1 MNRRRQHQILRDMWR
16 LAKPYWIS
24 EEKWWAWGLL
34 AAVILLNLGN
44 VYVGVRI
51 NAWNRA
57 FYNALQNLDAMELF
71 RQLGFFCV
79 LVGFAISMSVFGLYL
94 SQMLQ
99 IRWRRWLTYR
109 YLDQW
114 LGERAYYRLHL
125 LSTTD
130 NPDQRIAEDIG
141 LFTTFLMNLSVG
153 LFSSSISLISFLF
166 ILWDLSGSARIPL
179 GAWGSIYIPAYLV
192 WAALLY
198 AGLGTWLTIRI
209 GRPLVPLH
217 FTRQQAEADF
227 RFSLVR
233 FRENAESI
241 AFYGGEPVEQ
251 SVFRSRFGSVFE
263 NFLRIMT
270 RQRGLGFF
278 TLGYGQVAT
287 IFPVVVVAPRY
298 FERAITLGGL
308 MQVVNA
314 FSFVHN
320 SLSFI
325 INSYPDIAALLAVT
339 QRLSG
344 FDECLK
350 AVHKGVFTPRQISH
364 SRRGHGMIVRDLDL
378 DLPDGRPLLRN
389 VLLRAEGG
397 EAVLI
402 TGPSGSGKSTLLRAI
417 AGLWPFGRGEII
429 LGEGKIHFVPQRPYL
444 PLGTLAS
451 ALRYPSSDPSA
462 FQTAKLA
469 EALEDVGLGQLADEL
484 NWTQN
489 WSQRL
494 SLGEQQRIAFARILL
509 AKPAIVFLDESTSA
523 IDESVEAHLYS
534 RLRLGRT
541 HPIVISVGHRSVLRN
556 FHNHFLDLAD
566 FASSRAAVDSLAR
579 R

>member
-1 MNRRRQHQILRDMWR
+1 
-16 LAKPYWIS
+16 
-24 EEKWWAWGLL
+24 
-34 AAVILLNLGN
+34 
-44 VYVGVRI
+44 
-51 NAWNRA
+51 
-57 FYNALQNLDAMELF
+57 
-71 RQLGFFCV
+71 
-79 LVGFAISMSVFGLYL
+79 
-94 SQMLQ
+94 
-99 IRWRRWLTYR
+99 
-109 YLDQW
+109 
-114 LGERAYYRLHL
+114 
-125 LSTTD
+125 
-130 NPDQRIAEDIG
+130 
-141 LFTTFLMNLSVG
+141 
-153 LFSSSISLISFLF
+153 
-166 ILWDLSGSARIPL
+166 
-179 GAWGSIYIPAYLV
+179 
-192 WAALLY
+192 
-198 AGLGTWLTIRI
+198 
-209 GRPLVPLH
+209 
-217 FTRQQAEADF
+217 
-227 RFSLVR
+227 
-233 FRENAESI
+233 
-241 AFYGGEPVEQ
+241 
-251 SVFRSRFGSVFE
+251 
-263 NFLRIMT
+263 
-270 RQRGLGFF
+270 
-278 TLGYGQVAT
+278 
-287 IFPVVVVAPRY
+287 
-298 FERAITLGGL
+298 

-325 INSYPDIAALLAVT
+325 INSYPDIAVLLAVT

-364 SRRGHGMIVRDLDL
+364 SRRGHGIIVRNLDL
-378 DLPDGRPLLRN
+378 DLPDGKPLLRN

-429 LGEGKIHFVPQRPYL
+429 LGEGKILFVPQRPYL